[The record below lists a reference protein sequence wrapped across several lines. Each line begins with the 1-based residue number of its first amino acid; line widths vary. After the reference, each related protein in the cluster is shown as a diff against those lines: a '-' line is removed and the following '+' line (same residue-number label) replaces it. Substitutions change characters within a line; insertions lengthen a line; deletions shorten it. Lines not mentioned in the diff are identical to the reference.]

1 MNFLSETI
9 SIKEAVSPDLALRNS
24 AQNFFKRIERL
35 ENNKIVVDF
44 TDVKT
49 ITRSFAD
56 EYLNHKKSSKKEIID
71 VNVPENVAKMFA
83 VVKKK
88 PEKFAVPK
96 SKQKKDLFLKITA

>member
-9 SIKEAVSPDLALRNS
+9 SIKESISPDLALRNS
-24 AQNFFKRIERL
+24 AENFFKRVDRL
-35 ENNKIVVDF
+35 EHNKIVVDF

-56 EYLNHKKSSKKEIID
+56 EYLNQKKSTKKEIID

-83 VVKKK
+83 VVEKK
-88 PEKFAVPK
+88 PEKYVFPK
-96 SKQKKDLFLKITA
+96 SMQKSICFLC